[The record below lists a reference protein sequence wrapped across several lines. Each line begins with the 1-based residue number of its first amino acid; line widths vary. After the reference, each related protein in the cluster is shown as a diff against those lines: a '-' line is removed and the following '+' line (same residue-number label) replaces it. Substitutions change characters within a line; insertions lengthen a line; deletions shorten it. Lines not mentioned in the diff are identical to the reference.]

1 MEQIE
6 YYLGGVPCLSL
17 PVADADRL
25 LTCSNL
31 QCLKL
36 YLYLLRA
43 GRSVPLQRISEDLG
57 IPTHEVTQAAKELK
71 SMGLLGVAGKGTPTP
86 EQAIPEYGKSYLA
99 ARSREDKLFVA
110 LQTEAANV
118 LGHTLS
124 AQELNTLFGI
134 YDYLGMPGEVIM
146 MLFSACAEDVRER
159 YGPGRTPTMRQIEK
173 QAYIWANREIMTFEQ
188 AEEYLTAQRNRKD
201 KLQEVKRALGIWD
214 RKLSDTETRYMTDW
228 LDKGFD
234 TEAISLAFDRT
245 VTQIGSM
252 KMAYM
257 NKIILNWHEKGL
269 HTLSEIMAGDE
280 KPQSKTSAKP
290 APAAAG
296 TAPVGEKERLMKLF
310 GDLSK

>member
-1 MEQIE
+1 MEQTE
-6 YYLGGVPCLSL
+6 YYLSSPPCLSI
-17 PVADADRL
+17 PVSDADSL
-25 LTCSNL
+25 LGCSNL
-31 QCLKL
+31 HCLKL

-43 GRSVPLQRISEDLG
+43 GRSLPSERISEDLG
-57 IPTHEVTQAAKELK
+57 LSPQEVKQAARELK
-71 SMGLLGVAGKGTPTP
+71 SMGLLSVAGKGIPAP

-99 ARSREDKLFVA
+99 ARSREDKIFLA

-134 YDYLGMPGEVIM
+134 YDYLGMPEEVIM
-146 MLFSACAEDVRER
+146 MLLSACLEDVRER

-188 AEEYLTAQRNRKD
+188 AEEYLTARRIRKD
-201 KLQEVKRALGIWD
+201 KLRETKQALGIWD
-214 RKLSDTETRYMTDW
+214 RKLSDTETKYITDW

-234 TEAISLAFDRT
+234 TDAIAMAFDRT
-245 VTQIGSM
+245 VTQIGSL

-257 NKIILNWHEKGL
+257 NKIILNWHNKGL
-269 HTLSEIMAGDE
+269 HTVPEILAGDE
-280 KPQSKTSAKP
+280 KPQPKGGGKAAVSGHNA
-290 APAAAG
+290 APA
-296 TAPVGEKERLMKLF
+296 GEKERLMKIF